1 MPLRKIEGDKSNLN
15 NNLILNLKNIFT
27 FNRILIIIILFGIL
41 LRINTFWT
49 LPPTYDGNA
58 YIAVGHNIPKTGEI
72 MAPWGGD
79 FGTGNST
86 DLEFSRLSPV
96 FPSYLSVF
104 YMIFGYSIAITQ
116 IAGIILGILTLLVIY
131 LSTKS
136 LFGHRKG
143 LIVTAIMSVTWPL
156 IIYPGMEWGDNMVII
171 FFVATLWAFL
181 KGLQNSKYMIFFGLF
196 SATLILTKVHG
207 VHFLFGIAIV
217 IGFFLWRYRFMG
229 TKVFK
234 DKYYYFGSAG
244 FLFILLGWFIRN
256 NLRMLKTTEQT
267 AFSIAP
273 SSPSIELLIMFALKF
288 PYLLILAAVC
298 FLFWWKELEITF
310 KKIKKE
316 DYNALWM
323 FTIGFFLLIWVI
335 TALMGGVNIH
345 DRDTVFRLNHIR
357 YITPIYV
364 SLLWL
369 VAKDCDWTH
378 QGKELNYFSKEILR
392 ETKKWIFRIFKNI
405 KILFF
410 IAAIILVGLIV
421 LLEIEFFIGL
431 TMIIAAPTLAIE
443 STRKRLAV
451 MLLVFIIVSI
461 NSATIVKVPPYISAA
476 KDLQGL
482 LEDGDSVMVDGEWHV
497 PDKFALYPYLAEYD
511 VKVMEYDENLNAT
524 YIFSYENKNYT
535 GYALIGE
542 YYWDGDLGLIINLRN
557 DILGLIKSNDSG
569 KNNQTLDPVPS
580 GWLWEKE

>member
-1 MPLRKIEGDKSNLN
+1 MPLSEIEGEKSYSSKKFVR
-15 NNLILNLKNIFT
+15 NLKKKFT
-27 FNRILIIIILFGIL
+27 FNRMLIIVIVFGIL

-49 LPPTYDGNA
+49 LPPSYDGNA

-79 FGTGNST
+79 YGSGNAS

-104 YMIFGYSIAITQ
+104 YIIFGYSIAITQ
-116 IAGIILGILTLLVIY
+116 IAGIILGVLTLLVIY
-131 LSTKS
+131 LTSKS

-156 IIYPGMEWGDNMVII
+156 IMYPGMEWGDNMVII

-181 KGLQNSKYMIFFGLF
+181 KGLQNSKYMILFGLF

-217 IGFFLWRYRFMG
+217 IGFFLWRYRYIG
-229 TKVFK
+229 TNVFK

-256 NLRMLKTTEQT
+256 NLRSIKATEQT
-267 AFSIAP
+267 AFSNAP

-288 PYLLILAAVC
+288 PYLVILAAVC
-298 FLFWWKELEITF
+298 FLFWWKELKVTF
-310 KKIKKE
+310 KKIKNE

-323 FTIGFFLLIWVI
+323 FTIGFFLLIWAI

-364 SLLWL
+364 SLMWL

-378 QGKELNYFSKEILR
+378 HGKNINYLSKEVLGEI
-392 ETKKWIFRIFKNI
+392 KKWIFRIFKN
-405 KILFF
+405 KKTLFF
-410 IAAIILVGLIV
+410 ITAILLAGIIV

-431 TMIIAAPTLAIE
+431 TVIIAAPTLAIE
-443 STRKRLAV
+443 SARKRLAI
-451 MLLVFIIVSI
+451 MLLVFILVSI
-461 NSATIVKVPPYISAA
+461 NSATILKVPPYVGAA

-497 PDKFALYPYLAEYD
+497 PDKFALYPYLTEYD

-557 DILGLIKSNDSG
+557 DILGLFITSKTENGLES
-569 KNNQTLDPVPS
+569 QDPLPS

>member
-1 MPLRKIEGDKSNLN
+1 
-15 NNLILNLKNIFT
+15 
-27 FNRILIIIILFGIL
+27 
-41 LRINTFWT
+41 
-49 LPPTYDGNA
+49 
-58 YIAVGHNIPKTGEI
+58 
-72 MAPWGGD
+72 
-79 FGTGNST
+79 
-86 DLEFSRLSPV
+86 
-96 FPSYLSVF
+96 
-104 YMIFGYSIAITQ
+104 
-116 IAGIILGILTLLVIY
+116 
-131 LSTKS
+131 
-136 LFGHRKG
+136 
-143 LIVTAIMSVTWPL
+143 
-156 IIYPGMEWGDNMVII
+156 
-171 FFVATLWAFL
+171 
-181 KGLQNSKYMIFFGLF
+181 
-196 SATLILTKVHG
+196 
-207 VHFLFGIAIV
+207 
-217 IGFFLWRYRFMG
+217 
-229 TKVFK
+229 
-234 DKYYYFGSAG
+234 
-244 FLFILLGWFIRN
+244 
-256 NLRMLKTTEQT
+256 
-267 AFSIAP
+267 
-273 SSPSIELLIMFALKF
+273 
-288 PYLLILAAVC
+288 
-298 FLFWWKELEITF
+298 
-310 KKIKKE
+310 
-316 DYNALWM
+316 
-323 FTIGFFLLIWVI
+323 
-335 TALMGGVNIH
+335 MGGVNIH

-369 VAKDCDWTH
+369 VAKDCDWTY